1 MATATGTIEL
11 ASSAPDVWRAA
22 TDFGRFPE
30 WLAIHRKWVGDHP
43 VGPVVGE
50 SCQQEVVLLGPP
62 ATITWT
68 VATVVP
74 DTALELTGRGPSGIR
89 ARFSC
94 SVASVGAITELTL
107 ELEFTGGPLTGP
119 IDVMI
124 EKSAK
129 SQLEASLEKFR
140 AMVS

>member
-1 MATATGTIEL
+1 MATATGKIEL
-11 ASSAPDVWRAA
+11 ASSTPDVWQAA

-30 WLAIHRKWVGDHP
+30 WLAIHRQWVGDHP
-43 VGPVVGE
+43 AGLVAGD

-68 VATVVP
+68 VAKVEP
-74 DTALELTGRGPSGIR
+74 GTAFELTGPGPTGIQ

-94 SVASVGAITELTL
+94 SVADVGAITEFTL

-119 IDVMI
+119 IDAMV
-124 EKSAK
+124 EKAAK
-129 SQLEASLEKFR
+129 SQLDASLEKFR
-140 AMVS
+140 AMVP